1 MPTLEPART
10 VTSGVRVAG
19 NGAGPGVAESMLLKR
34 LGLPR
39 IWGSDVEGA
48 WSFMRYWLAP
58 ATMALAPSHAYG
70 GDRMPGTGGAVLA
83 ANHLSAVDPPLVGI
97 FSRRAVWYMTK
108 AELLAV
114 PIIGELFSFA
124 GGFPIR
130 RGEGDRDGLRTA
142 RELVREGF
150 VIGIFAEG
158 TRQRLGYPGPI
169 HPGAVMIAMQE
180 SVPVLPVGLESF
192 RWSLRNR
199 RPCCVVFGEPMR
211 FDDYPRNGPG
221 YRAAAREL
229 QAEIV
234 RLWRQAAE
242 ALAAEFPPALPDGT
256 PRCEWVRAGA
266 DVRAWA
272 APRLSA

>member
-1 MPTLEPART
+1 MVLA
-10 VTSGVRVAG
+10 
-19 NGAGPGVAESMLLKR
+19 R

-58 ATMALAPSHAYG
+58 ATMALAPSHAHG
-70 GDRMPGTGGAVLA
+70 GDRMPLAGGAVLA
-83 ANHLSAVDPPLVGI
+83 ANHLSAVDPPLLGI
-97 FSRRAVWYMTK
+97 FSRRTVWYMTK

-114 PIIGELFSFA
+114 PVIGELFTFA

-130 RGEGDRDGLRTA
+130 RGQGDRDGIRLA
-142 RELVREGF
+142 RELVRDGR
-150 VIGIFAEG
+150 VVGIFAEG

-180 SVPVLPVGLESF
+180 SVPVVPVALESF
-192 RWSLRNR
+192 GWSLGNR

-211 FDDYPRNGPG
+211 FDEYARNGRG
-221 YRAAAREL
+221 YREASQVL

-242 ALAAEFPPALPDGT
+242 AVAAGFPPTLPDGT
-256 PRCEWVRAGA
+256 SRWEWVRPGK
-266 DVRAWA
+266 DVRAAA

>member
-1 MPTLEPART
+1 
-10 VTSGVRVAG
+10 
-19 NGAGPGVAESMLLKR
+19 MLLTR

-70 GDRMPGTGGAVLA
+70 GDRVPLTGGAVLA
-83 ANHLSAVDPPLVGI
+83 ANHLSAVDPPLLGI

-114 PIIGELFSFA
+114 PVIGELFTFA

-130 RGEGDRDGLRTA
+130 RGEGDRDGIRVA
-142 RELVREGF
+142 RELVRDGR
-150 VIGIFAEG
+150 VVGIFAEG

-180 SVPVLPVGLESF
+180 SVPVVPVALESF
-192 RWSLRNR
+192 GWSLGNR

-211 FDDYPRNGPG
+211 LDDYPRNGRG
-221 YRAAAREL
+221 YREASRVL

-242 ALAAEFPPALPDGT
+242 AVAAGFPATLPDGT
-256 PRCEWVRAGA
+256 SRWEWVRPGK
-266 DVRAWA
+266 DVRAAA